1 MKEKNF
7 KLSDCNIGKQS
18 KKFRFSKIFL
28 IALCILGLIVSYS
41 CQRRRTRSPY
51 MPSDVKT
58 NNRQPTP
65 AGTFSISQA
74 DSNNTTNFIVKSSN
88 TVGEI
93 KIGFISAN
101 DYPYTVTYE
110 IEDDDKAPENRIT
123 TADTEY
129 TNDILTIKESGLN
142 KIRKGLD
149 SSTNFA
155 TKNIAVR
162 FGFKATDTNL
172 ANSETS
178 EVVIV
183 TLTHAQTFNSNEAT
197 NTFIETALK
206 KGSALEEKKEESG
219 KVTGGYSYCF
229 TNGTLVIDST
239 KANTPPPI
247 FTFEI
252 TNSIYTN
259 NKGNGG
265 AENPDENSITES
277 PVKKSL
283 LRERA
288 DESLKASDEYGD
300 SPIPEIS
307 KSVFSKEEVGKDK
320 KSYSLTYKVTWQDI
334 YDLSE
339 TEITIKFVSDGEDKF
354 TDDTP
359 TETTRSRF
367 RF

>member
-229 TNGTLVIDST
+229 TNGELKIDT
-239 KANTPPPI
+239 TTPPL

-252 TNSIYTN
+252 TNSIYTYISDTS
-259 NKGNGG
+259 GS
-265 AENPDENSITES
+265 SITES
-277 PVKKSL
+277 SVAKSL
-283 LRERA
+283 LRKLA
-288 DESLKASDEYGD
+288 DESLKASDEVGD

-307 KSVFSKEEVGKDK
+307 KSVFSKEESGDDK
-320 KSYSLTYKVTWQDI
+320 KSYSLTYKVTWEDI

-339 TEITIKFVSDGEDKF
+339 TEITIKFVSEGENKF

>member
-229 TNGTLVIDST
+229 TNGELKIDT
-239 KANTPPPI
+239 TTPPL

-252 TNSIYTN
+252 TNSIYTYISDTS
-259 NKGNGG
+259 GS
-265 AENPDENSITES
+265 SITES
-277 PVKKSL
+277 SVAKSL
-283 LRERA
+283 LRKLA
-288 DESLKASDEYGD
+288 DESLKASDEVGD

-307 KSVFSKEEVGKDK
+307 KSVFSKEESGDDK
-320 KSYSLTYKVTWQDI
+320 KSYSLTYKVTWEDI

-339 TEITIKFVSDGEDKF
+339 TEITIKFVSKEEDKF

-359 TETTRSRF
+359 TETTRSRRF

>member
-7 KLSDCNIGKQS
+7 KLSDCNIGKQA
-18 KKFRFSKIFL
+18 KKFRFSKVFL

-74 DSNNTTNFIVKSSN
+74 DSNNTTNFIVKTTN

-110 IEDDDKAPENRIT
+110 IEDEDKTEANRIT

-142 KIRKGLD
+142 KIRNLD
-149 SSTNFA
+149 SSTAA
-155 TKNIAVR
+155 TNKNIAVK
-162 FGFKATDTNL
+162 FTFTATDTNL
-172 ANSETS
+172 ANSVITDFP
-178 EVVIV
+178 VIV
-183 TLTHAQTFNSNEAT
+183 TLTHAQTFDSNEAT

-206 KGSALEEKKEESG
+206 KGSALEEILKKEGSG
-219 KVTGGYSYCF
+219 EVTGGYSYCF
-229 TNGTLVIDST
+229 TNGELKIDT
-239 KANTPPPI
+239 TPPL

-252 TNSIYTN
+252 TNSIGEGTN
-259 NKGNGG
+259 
-265 AENPDENSITES
+265 ENSVE
-277 PVKKSL
+277 KSL
-283 LRERA
+283 LRGQLA
-288 DESLKASDEYGD
+288 DKSLKASDEYGD

-307 KSVFSKEEVGKDK
+307 KSVFSKEEDGTDK
-320 KSYSLTYKVTWQDI
+320 KSYSLTYKVTWEDI

-339 TEITIKFVSDGEDKF
+339 TEITIKFVSKEEDKF

-359 TETTRSRF
+359 PETTRSRF

>member
-7 KLSDCNIGKQS
+7 KLSDCNIGKQA
-18 KKFRFSKIFL
+18 KKFRFSKVFL

-65 AGTFSISQA
+65 AETFSISQA
-74 DSNNTTNFIVKSSN
+74 DSNNTTNFIVKTTN

-93 KIGFISAN
+93 KIGFVSAN

-129 TNDILTIKESGLN
+129 TNDILTIEESGLK
-142 KIRKGLD
+142 KIREGLD

-155 TKNIAVR
+155 TKNIAVK
-162 FGFKATDTNL
+162 FTFTATDTNL
-172 ANSETS
+172 ANSVIS
-178 EVVIV
+178 DFPVIV
-183 TLTHAQTFNSNEAT
+183 TLTHAQTFDSDEAT

-206 KGSALEEKKEESG
+206 KGSALEEILKKEGSSE
-219 KVTGGYSYCF
+219 VTGGYSYCF
-229 TNGTLVIDST
+229 TNGTSNNTI
-239 KANTPPPI
+239 TPPP

-259 NKGNGG
+259 GNDTSGSG
-265 AENPDENSITES
+265 ITES
-277 PVKKSL
+277 SVAKSL
-283 LRERA
+283 LRKLA
-288 DESLKASDEYGD
+288 DESLKASDEVGD

-307 KSVFSKEEVGKDK
+307 KSVFSKEEVGTDK
-320 KSYSLTYKVTWQDI
+320 KSYSLTYKVTWEDI

-339 TEITIKFVSDGEDKF
+339 TEITIKFVSKEEDKF

-359 TETTRSRF
+359 PETTRSRF

>member
-7 KLSDCNIGKQS
+7 KLSDCNIGKQA
-18 KKFRFSKIFL
+18 KKFRFSKVFL

-51 MPSDVKT
+51 TPSDVKT

-65 AGTFSISQA
+65 AETFSISQA
-74 DSNNTTNFIVKSSN
+74 DSNNTTNFIVKTTN

-93 KIGFISAN
+93 KIGFVSAN

-110 IEDDDKAPENRIT
+110 IEDEDKTEANRIT
-123 TADTEY
+123 TADTKY
-129 TNDILTIKESGLN
+129 TNDILTIEESGLN
-142 KIRKGLD
+142 KIRNLD
-149 SSTNFA
+149 SSTAA
-155 TKNIAVR
+155 TNKNIAVK
-162 FGFKATDTNL
+162 FTFTATDTNL
-172 ANSETS
+172 ANSVITDFP
-178 EVVIV
+178 VIV
-183 TLTHAQTFNSNEAT
+183 TLTHAQTFDSNEAT

-229 TNGTLVIDST
+229 TNGELKIDT
-239 KANTPPPI
+239 TTPPL

-252 TNSIYTN
+252 TNSIYTYISDTS
-259 NKGNGG
+259 GS
-265 AENPDENSITES
+265 SITES
-277 PVKKSL
+277 SVAKSL
-283 LRERA
+283 LRKLA
-288 DESLKASDEYGD
+288 DESLKASDEVGD

-307 KSVFSKEEVGKDK
+307 KSVFSKEESGDDK
-320 KSYSLTYKVTWQDI
+320 KSYSLTYKVTWEDI

-339 TEITIKFVSDGEDKF
+339 TEITIKFVSEGENKF

>member
-7 KLSDCNIGKQS
+7 KLSDCNIGKQA

-229 TNGTLVIDST
+229 TNGTSNNTI
-239 KANTPPPI
+239 TPPH
-247 FTFEI
+247 
-252 TNSIYTN
+252 
-259 NKGNGG
+259 
-265 AENPDENSITES
+265 
-277 PVKKSL
+277 L
-283 LRERA
+283 H
-288 DESLKASDEYGD
+288 LK
-300 SPIPEIS
+300 
-307 KSVFSKEEVGKDK
+307 
-320 KSYSLTYKVTWQDI
+320 
-334 YDLSE
+334 
-339 TEITIKFVSDGEDKF
+339 
-354 TDDTP
+354 
-359 TETTRSRF
+359 
-367 RF
+367 